1 MAVKTAK
8 AESRVDML
16 NGPLLGKIIV
26 YTLPIIFSGFLQLA
40 YNAADII
47 VVGKFAENSTHALA
61 AVGSTTALMN
71 LFVNICMGLS
81 AGANVVVARFYGAGD
96 KNEVSRAVH
105 TSFATGIIA
114 GFVIGTIGF
123 ILTPNLL
130 EMLEC
135 PPEILGDASMYM
147 RICLAGMTFQMTY
160 NFVSGIVRAAGDTKN
175 PFIILVVSG
184 LLNIVLNLVTVIC
197 FHLGVAGVA
206 IATTCANLLSAV
218 LITILLLRSDDC
230 IKLHFGKIRL
240 HKDIILQICRIGIP
254 SSIQGVTFSLSNTLL
269 QSAINAKGPIVMA
282 AGTASSNIENFV
294 YISMN
299 SFYHTTLAFVGQNH
313 AAKKFD
319 RAKKTVFIC
328 LALVTLS
335 GVTFGGL
342 VNIFSETLF
351 GFFIKADANFAATV
365 AEGTRRLLVIA
376 GPYFLCGWLD
386 VLVGAIRGM
395 GVSLVPMISS
405 VVGVCGIRLI
415 WIYLVYPYFDNTVWL
430 YMCYPVSWFIVD
442 ILHCITFIY
451 VMRKCVSA
459 DPTAKS
465 PELSVT
471 AGEN

>member
-61 AVGSTTALMN
+61 AVGSTTSLMN

-81 AGANVVVARFYGAGD
+81 AGANVVVARFYGAGE

-114 GFVIGTIGF
+114 GFVIGAIGF
-123 ILTPNLL
+123 MLTPTLL
-130 EMLEC
+130 EILDC
-135 PPEILGDASMYM
+135 PPEILGDASLYM

-184 LLNIVLNLVTVIC
+184 LLNIVLNLITVIC

-206 IATTCANLLSAV
+206 IATTCANFLSAV
-218 LITILLLRSDDC
+218 LITILLVRSNDC
-230 IKLHFGKIRL
+230 IKLHFKKIRI
-240 HKDIILQICRIGIP
+240 HKDILLQICRIGVP
-254 SSIQGVTFSLSNTLL
+254 SSIQGITFSLSNTLL

-313 AAKKFD
+313 AARKFD

-335 GVTFGGL
+335 GVVFGGL

-351 GFFIKADANFAATV
+351 GFFIKNDANFAATA

-395 GVSLVPMISS
+395 GVSLIPMISS

-415 WIYLVYPYFDNTVWL
+415 WIYLVYPYFDDTIWL
-430 YMCYPVSWFIVD
+430 YMCYPVSWLIVD
-442 ILHCITFIY
+442 ILHCITFISI
-451 VMRKCVSA
+451 MRKCELTIPKSGMEQI
-459 DPTAKS
+459 PT
-465 PELSVT
+465 E
-471 AGEN
+471 AGQN